1 MHDQTPLPMG
11 GTCYA
16 TALRKAS
23 RRISLYYDAAL
34 EPSGIKTTQRAI
46 LASVER
52 AGPLTVGHLAT
63 RLVMDAGGL
72 AHTLKPLVRDG
83 FLSINVDPSDKRNRL
98 ISITPSGVARL
109 RASDALFEN
118 AQHRFEQAFGTADAT
133 NLRDALRFIT
143 SDVFMDGLNAGG

>member
-1 MHDQTPLPMG
+1 MHDQTASPTG
-11 GTCYA
+11 GKCYA

-52 AGPLTVGHLAT
+52 EGPLTVGRLAT
-63 RLVMDAGGL
+63 SLVMDAGGL

-83 FLSINVDPSDKRNRL
+83 FLSISVDPSDKRNRM
-98 ISITPSGVARL
+98 ISITPSGAGRL

-118 AQHRFEQAFGTADAT
+118 AQHGFEQAFGADDAAT
-133 NLRDALRFIT
+133 LRNALRFIT
-143 SDVFMDGLNAGG
+143 SDAFMDGLNECK